1 MYMPIIDAHIHFD
14 HYSKE
19 EQKHILQELEQYN
32 IEALLSV
39 SFHLESSKENLR
51 LHKQDC
57 RIKPAFGFHPE
68 QSLPSTEELEQ
79 LFKFMVE
86 HKEAMIAVGEV
97 GLPYYM
103 RKEQTEIPLEPYIEV
118 LEEFVKFAKKLNKP
132 VALHAV
138 YEDAPIV
145 CDLLEK
151 HSIEKAHFHWFKGD
165 TRTIERM
172 IANNYHISITPDL
185 LVEGNIQSLA
195 EIYPLT
201 LTMVETDGPWPFDE
215 VFPGQMTHPKMIH
228 ETVKALAKI
237 KSLPIEEVYKTVYN
251 TTKQFY
257 NL

>member
-1 MYMPIIDAHIHFD
+1 
-14 HYSKE
+14 
-19 EQKHILQELEQYN
+19 
-32 IEALLSV
+32 
-39 SFHLESSKENLR
+39 
-51 LHKQDC
+51 

-118 LEEFVKFAKKLNKP
+118 LEEFVKLAKNLNKP
-132 VALHAV
+132 IALHAV
-138 YEDAPIV
+138 YEDAPTV

-172 IANNYHISITPDL
+172 IANNYHISITPDI
-185 LVEGNIQSLA
+185 LVEKDIQSLA
-195 EIYPLT
+195 KIYPLT
-201 LTMVETDGPWPFDE
+201 LIM
-215 VFPGQMTHPKMIH
+215 
-228 ETVKALAKI
+228 
-237 KSLPIEEVYKTVYN
+237 
-251 TTKQFY
+251 
-257 NL
+257 